1 MGLCVLEL
9 ESNQMR
15 FEERVLKPYA
25 EPISFG
31 ELRQGAIY
39 FSVSYV
45 DDQLLMP
52 TVEPLIY
59 IGDNLD
65 AGDVGRVSYFQD
77 ASSYRRGVRHN
88 SPSKEGE
95 ATFFTASEGK
105 MPPIFEYERALD
117 ELLRCALRRRKIVE
131 DGRA

>member
-1 MGLCVLEL
+1 
-9 ESNQMR
+9 MR
-15 FEERVLKPYA
+15 FEERALKPYA
-25 EPISFG
+25 EPISFD
-31 ELRQGAIY
+31 ELKQGAIY

-52 TVEPLIY
+52 MVEPLIY
-59 IGDNLD
+59 IGENLD

-77 ASSYRRGVRHN
+77 ASSYRQGIRHG

-95 ATFFTASEGK
+95 ATFFAASEGK

-117 ELLRCALRRRKIVE
+117 ELLRCALRRRKKAM
-131 DGRA
+131 DGLD

>member
-1 MGLCVLEL
+1 
-9 ESNQMR
+9 MR
-15 FEERVLKPYA
+15 FEERDLKPYA

-31 ELRQGAIY
+31 ELKQGAIY

-52 TVEPLIY
+52 TVEPLVY
-59 IGDNLD
+59 IGENLD

-77 ASSYRRGVRHN
+77 ASSYRRGIRHG
-88 SPSKEGE
+88 SESKEGE
-95 ATFFTASEGK
+95 AIFFTASGDK

-117 ELLRCALRRRKIVE
+117 ELLRCALRRRKKSE
-131 DGRA
+131 DRH